1 MTNFEEEY
9 EDVLQNIEFGIVRV
23 YHAQPTLLDVDVD
36 HALEGLVRAYQAEQR
51 GRAAPA
57 LRLSLPA
64 QAVYDSVRPMCE
76 WRLGREPLYTEAG
89 KKLDVGPE
97 PLTLDE
103 IVACLKRVRKSV
115 AFWTKERGRQ
125 GYLSFVSQFI
135 G

>member
-1 MTNFEEEY
+1 MANFEEKY
-9 EDVLQNIEFGIVRV
+9 GDVLQNIEFGIVQV
-23 YHAQPTLLDVDVD
+23 YQAQPTLLDVD

-64 QAVYDSVRPMCE
+64 QAVYDSVRPICE
-76 WRLGREPLYTEAG
+76 WRLGRELLHAESG
-89 KKLDVGPE
+89 EKLDVGPT

-103 IVACLKRVRKSV
+103 IVACLKRIRKSV

-125 GYLSFVSQFI
+125 GYLCFISQFV